1 MKNTMDLS
9 ARTPPATEYKPLAL
23 STFGNTNL
31 TLVSHKP
38 ISSSPDFQFPTTF
51 SDATPTEWGQQTNKS
66 IMYHYSAKAK
76 DLDQYGPGAVIFM
89 FRSPR
94 LLGLD
99 CPDRSKRVAD
109 IFELNKWFNEIE
121 DHPGNQKYRDQL
133 SSVDDVLF
141 HIKFAGVLKN
151 AMTNSTRE
159 RNLGTAVMNN
169 VVGER
174 ASTVNLWG
182 SSAREGTP
190 LHVIV
195 KRERN
200 TKTGKFPWKIVP
212 CAGHGPQLTDLV
224 YTHNG
229 VEKVGGSIFI
239 GTAISSPTINV
250 EGNENAFDNPEKSR
264 RLQGWTGG
272 VDVCLGV

>member
-1 MKNTMDLS
+1 MNLNAT
-9 ARTPPATEYKPLAL
+9 TPPATAYKPLAFQK
-23 STFGNTNL
+23 FGETNL

-38 ISSSPDFQFPTTF
+38 ISSTPDFILPTTF
-51 SDATPTEWGQQTNKS
+51 SDASPTEWGQQTNKS

-76 DLDQYGPGAVIFM
+76 DLDQYGPGAVMFM

-109 IFELNKWFNEIE
+109 IFELNNWFVEIS
-121 DHPGNQKYRDQL
+121 GNQKYREQL
-133 SSVDDVLF
+133 ATVDDVLAQ
-141 HIKFAGVLKN
+141 ISFAGVLKN
-151 AMTNSTRE
+151 AITNSSRE

-169 VVGER
+169 VVGDR

-182 SSAREGTP
+182 PLAREGMP
-190 LHVIV
+190 LHMII
-195 KRERN
+195 KKN
-200 TKTGKFPWKIVP
+200 KKNKKAWKICP
-212 CAGHGPQLTDLV
+212 YAGHGPRVVDLK
-224 YTHNG
+224 YEDEDGKT
-229 VEKVGGSIFI
+229 KVGGSIFI
-239 GTAISSPTINV
+239 GTAISSPTVNV
-250 EGNENAFDNPEKSR
+250 EGVENAFDNPEKSR

>member
-1 MKNTMDLS
+1 MDLS
-9 ARTPPATEYKPLAL
+9 ARTPPATAYKPLAL
-23 STFGNTNL
+23 GTFGNTNL

-38 ISSSPDFQFPTTF
+38 ISSSPDFKLPTTF

-151 AMTNSTRE
+151 AMTNSNRE

-182 SSAREGTP
+182 SSAREEPRCT
-190 LHVIV
+190 
-195 KRERN
+195 
-200 TKTGKFPWKIVP
+200 
-212 CAGHGPQLTDLV
+212 
-224 YTHNG
+224 
-229 VEKVGGSIFI
+229 
-239 GTAISSPTINV
+239 
-250 EGNENAFDNPEKSR
+250 
-264 RLQGWTGG
+264 
-272 VDVCLGV
+272 

>member
-1 MKNTMDLS
+1 MNLNATI
-9 ARTPPATEYKPLAL
+9 PPATAYKPLAL
-23 STFGNTNL
+23 GTFGNSNL

-38 ISSSPDFQFPTTF
+38 ISSAPDFRIPTSF

-66 IMYHYSAKAK
+66 IMYHYSAKAN

-109 IFELNKWFNEIE
+109 IFELNKWFAQIE
-121 DHPGNQKYRDQL
+121 ERPENHKYRDQL
-133 SSVDDVLF
+133 ATVDDVLS

-151 AMTNSTRE
+151 AITNSTRE

-182 SSAREGTP
+182 SAAREGTP
-190 LHVIV
+190 LHVII
-195 KRERN
+195 KRE
-200 TKTGKFPWKIVP
+200 GKHKAWKISP
-212 CAGHGPQLTDLV
+212 YAGHGPSLKDLV
-224 YTHNG
+224 YEDSQG
-229 VEKVGGSIFI
+229 RDRVGGSIYI
-239 GTAISSPTINV
+239 GLAISSPTVNV
-250 EGNENAFDNPEKSR
+250 EGNEDAFDNSEKSR